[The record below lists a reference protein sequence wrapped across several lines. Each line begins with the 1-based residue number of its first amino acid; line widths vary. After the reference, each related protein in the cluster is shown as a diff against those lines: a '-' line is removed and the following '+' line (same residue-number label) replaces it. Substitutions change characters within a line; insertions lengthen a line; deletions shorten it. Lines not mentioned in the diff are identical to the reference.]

1 MNTYTKPQLENSLR
15 ILSEIFE
22 DDQKYL
28 DLPQQSKE
36 TFALC
41 LLKAFKIRPKSDD

>member
-1 MNTYTKPQLENSLR
+1 MNTYTDQQVANALR

-22 DDQKYL
+22 DDRKFL
-28 DLPQQSKE
+28 DLPDTSKT

-41 LLKAFKIRPKSDD
+41 LLTAVGIKPTQE